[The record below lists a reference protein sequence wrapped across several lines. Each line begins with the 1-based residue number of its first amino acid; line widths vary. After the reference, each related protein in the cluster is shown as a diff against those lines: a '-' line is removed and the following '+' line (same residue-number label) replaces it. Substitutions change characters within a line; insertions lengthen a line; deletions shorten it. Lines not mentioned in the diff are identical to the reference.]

1 MGELMGLIMK
11 IKYFKIIAAILLLSG
26 STMAGGKYVTIQL
39 KDSSFISGELISVR
53 DNGLII
59 CPDEGL
65 SEEELSDS
73 LQLLVGLN
81 YNRIAQIAYK
91 YRSGSK
97 LVIPI
102 LLGTGLGIASGLI
115 IGTIAFPWANSN
127 NNDIIGSSF
136 STLKVIMAVVLGSI
150 GFIVGTITGISI
162 SDEEQNISNL
172 SSDEI
177 ETLKSFSRYD
187 KGEPG
192 FLQQV
197 QIE

>member
-1 MGELMGLIMK
+1 MK
-11 IKYFKIIAAILLLSG
+11 IGYVKIIFIIILLTTSVL
-26 STMAGGKYVTIQL
+26 ADGKYVTVQL
-39 KDSSFISGELISVR
+39 RDSSFISGELISVR

-59 CPDEGL
+59 CLSPGL
-65 SEEELSDS
+65 SEKELSDS

-115 IGTIAFPWANSN
+115 IGTIAFPWANSD

-150 GFIVGTITGISI
+150 GFIVGTVTGISI
-162 SDEEQNISNL
+162 SDEEKNVSNL
-172 SSDEI
+172 SFGEI
-177 ETLKSFSRYD
+177 EMLKSFSRYD

-192 FLQQV
+192 FLQQI

>member
-1 MGELMGLIMK
+1 MK
-11 IKYFKIIAAILLLSG
+11 IKYFKMIAAILLLTG
-26 STMAGGKYVTIQL
+26 GTLAGGKYITIQL
-39 KDSSFISGELISVR
+39 KDSSVISGELISVR

-59 CPDEGL
+59 CLSPGL

-81 YNRIAQIAYK
+81 YDRIAQIAYN

-115 IGTIAFPWANSN
+115 IGTIAFPGANSD

-150 GFIVGTITGISI
+150 GFIVGVITGTTS
-162 SDEEQNISNL
+162 SNEEKNISNI

-177 ETLKSFSRYD
+177 EMLKSFSRYD

-192 FLQQV
+192 FLQQI

>member
-1 MGELMGLIMK
+1 MK
-11 IKYFKIIAAILLLSG
+11 IKYFIIIAAIFLLTG
-26 STMAGGKYVTIQL
+26 STLAGGKHVTIQL
-39 KDSSFISGELISVR
+39 KDSSIISGELISVR

-59 CPDEGL
+59 CLSPGL

-73 LQLLVGLN
+73 LQLLVGLK
-81 YNRIAQIAYK
+81 YNHIAEIAYK

-102 LLGTGLGIASGLI
+102 FLGTGLGIASGLLI
-115 IGTIAFPWANSN
+115 SAIAFPWASS
-127 NNDIIGSSF
+127 DKHDVIGSWF
-136 STLKVIMAVVLGSI
+136 STLRYVMVAVFGAV

-162 SDEEQNISNL
+162 SDEEKNISNI

-177 ETLKSFSRYD
+177 DMLKFFSRYD
-187 KGEPG
+187 KGEPE
-192 FLQQV
+192 FLHQI